1 MMTITTDRTPPAAGA
16 ALDRNRSAYA
26 GLADVLERA
35 GLAEHALYLNWGYR
49 PVDGQPDWAARELP
63 PGELG
68 RMQARLVLE
77 VLGDTPLDGRRV
89 LDVGCGRGGAL

>member
-1 MMTITTDRTPPAAGA
+1 MTTITTDRPLAASAAAPIA

-77 VLGDTPLDGRRV
+77 VLGDTP
-89 LDVGCGRGGAL
+89 